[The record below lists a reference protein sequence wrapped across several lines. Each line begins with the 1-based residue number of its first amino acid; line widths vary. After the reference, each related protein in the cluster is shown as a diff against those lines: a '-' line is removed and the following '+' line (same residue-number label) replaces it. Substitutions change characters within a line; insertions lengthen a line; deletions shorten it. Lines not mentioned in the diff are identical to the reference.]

1 MNLDYHSI
9 LKKANAE
16 YGVKAL
22 QRQGR
27 DPRYV
32 APEEVPEIQSEQVKC
47 MLKALVEAINSHHTA
62 TE

>member
-1 MNLDYHSI
+1 MNLDYYSI

-22 QRQGR
+22 QRQRR

-32 APEEVPEIQSEQVKC
+32 APEDVPQIQSEQVKC
-47 MLKALVEAINSHHTA
+47 VLEALVEAINSHHTS